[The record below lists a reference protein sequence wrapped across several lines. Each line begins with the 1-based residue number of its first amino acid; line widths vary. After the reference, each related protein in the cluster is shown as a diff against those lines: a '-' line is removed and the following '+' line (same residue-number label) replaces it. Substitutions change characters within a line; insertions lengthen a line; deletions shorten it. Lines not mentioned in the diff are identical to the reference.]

1 MITRETIYAA
11 LFSVVST
18 SAGYITKRRKPE
30 HWDNISPPD
39 MPAIFMA
46 QMGEHVKQQRG
57 LPAVW
62 ELDVELYVYV
72 HTNGDANHTPAQLIN
87 PLLDAICTALAFDP
101 ATGTNTLG
109 GTVHHCWIEG
119 KVTTD
124 EGALGEIGVA
134 IVPIKILV
142 HD

>member
-1 MITRETIYAA
+1 MINRETIHSA
-11 LFSVVST
+11 LFTLVSNA
-18 SAGYITKRRKPE
+18 AGFNTKRRKPE
-30 HWDNISPPD
+30 HWDNVSPPD

-46 QMGEHVKQQRG
+46 QMGQTAKPQRG
-57 LPAVW
+57 LPTIW
-62 ELDVELYVYV
+62 ELDVEVYLYV
-72 HTNGDANHTPAQLIN
+72 HTNGDANHTPASLIN
-87 PLLDAICTALAFDP
+87 PLLDAVCTALAFDP
-101 ATGTNTLG
+101 VTGTNTLG

-119 KVTTD
+119 RITTD